1 MEGGRKMNRELKKHR
16 IFSILVIPISSS
28 TVSSKNKTNL
38 AGADKENSLS
48 FIFSQTTIRKI
59 RKREKKP
66 KVFLR
71 SDNIIKGKKPSSQSR
86 KTCKNVTI
94 KSLEVWNAILKKS
107 STNEISTPK
116 VLSSEK
122 PH

>member
-59 RKREKKP
+59 RKRKKKAKGFP
-66 KVFLR
+66 KVR
-71 SDNIIKGKKPSSQSR
+71 QYYQGE
-86 KTCKNVTI
+86 KTFFSK
-94 KSLEVWNAILKKS
+94 
-107 STNEISTPK
+107 
-116 VLSSEK
+116 
-122 PH
+122 